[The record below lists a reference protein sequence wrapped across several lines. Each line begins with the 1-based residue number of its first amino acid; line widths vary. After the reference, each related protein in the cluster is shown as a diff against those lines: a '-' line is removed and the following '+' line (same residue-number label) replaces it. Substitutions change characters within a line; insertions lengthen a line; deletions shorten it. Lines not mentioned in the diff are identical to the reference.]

1 MAGEFTPPG
10 GEGFVAW
17 LITKGPLL
25 FAAIVGA
32 LFRAITRHDLP
43 WIDRLLTSFAAV
55 LFAYLGT
62 PVVAPIALA
71 AIYKATE
78 IAGLDLPPGSIEPVS
93 MIGVTGLMLGLIGAP
108 LMEGIL
114 KLARGWRDN
123 PHLPR

>member
-1 MAGEFTPPG
+1 MPADFTPPG

-17 LITKGPLL
+17 VITKGPLL

-32 LFRAITRHDLP
+32 LFRAMTRHDLP
-43 WIDRLLTSFAAV
+43 WIDRLLTSAAAV
-55 LFAYLGT
+55 MFAYLGT

-71 AIYKATE
+71 AIYRASAF
-78 IAGLDLPPGSIEPVS
+78 AGLDVPPGAIEPVS

-108 LMEGIL
+108 IMEGVL

-123 PHLPR
+123 PRLP